1 MKSGLILLW
10 LFGLMSFFACSGSKK
25 IPIVVDVVQDSLPI
39 RTHEVHITKEFVP
52 DEIVPRVDALKEML
66 DTSVLNT
73 GFTGIYIYD
82 LEGDSV
88 LYQNHSNHYFVPA
101 SNTKIL
107 TLFAC
112 LKTLGDSIQAFK
124 YVETDGAFTFWG
136 AADPTLLHPSFP
148 ESGVLSFLK
157 SKVKNKSMYYSDS
170 HINIS
175 AFGKG
180 WMWDDYTDH
189 YQAEISTWPMYA
201 NVVTIKKDSSK
212 VTQTPKNVMSK
223 SKDQSKTKKI
233 KRKLDNNEVLLPA
246 ILDSI
251 PTYYQQVPYKN
262 ASEVNLRLLKD
273 IIEKKIVQKKSPIP
287 HQAKVKYSLPVD
299 TVYRRMM
306 QLSDNMLAEHLLLQC
321 GMSIADTLST
331 SFTIDTIRSRYT
343 HVLDSSAV
351 WVDGSGLSRY
361 NLFTPEMMVSVL
373 NDLYRSIPEERLFSL
388 MAIGGGHG
396 SLKNMYNNEDAPY
409 IFAKPGSMA
418 GVYNLSGYLTTKSGK
433 KLAFS
438 IMNNNFTCPIARAR
452 NAVSQLIESIRI
464 AY

>member
-1 MKSGLILLW
+1 MKSGLIFLL
-10 LFGLMSFFACSGSKK
+10 LFGLMSLFSCSGSKK
-25 IPIVVDVVQDSLPI
+25 IPIIIDVVQDSLPI
-39 RTHEVHITKEFVP
+39 PKIDVQVTEVIVSKE
-52 DEIVPRVDALKEML
+52 DILQEIL

-88 LYQNHSNHYFVPA
+88 LYQKHSNHYFIPA

-157 SKVKNKSMYYSDS
+157 SKVKNKSIYYSES
-170 HINIS
+170 HSNIS
-175 AFGKG
+175 AFGRG
-180 WMWDDYTDH
+180 WMWDDYIDH
-189 YQAEISTWPMYA
+189 YQAEITTWPMYA
-201 NVVTIKKDSSK
+201 NVVTIKKDLSM
-212 VTQTPKNVMSK
+212 VTQTPKNVLSK
-223 SKDQSKTKKI
+223 SKDLSNTIKI
-233 KRKLDNNEVLLPA
+233 KRKLDNNEVLFPS

-262 ASEVNLRLLKD
+262 ASEVNFRLLKNTLG
-273 IIEKKIVQKKSPIP
+273 KKIVQKKLPIS
-287 HQAKVKYSLPVD
+287 HQAKIKYSLPVD

-306 QLSDNMLAEHLLLQC
+306 QVSDNMLAEHLLLQC
-321 GMSIADTLST
+321 GLTIADTIST
-331 SFTIDTIRSRYT
+331 LFTIDTIRYKYPD
-343 HVLDSSAV
+343 VLDSSAV

-373 NDLYRSIPEERLFSL
+373 NDLYKSIPEERLFSL

-396 SLKNMYNNEDAPY
+396 SLKNMYNYEDAPY

-418 GVYNLSGYLTTKSGK
+418 GVYNLSGYLITKSGK
-433 KLAFS
+433 KLSFS
-438 IMNNNFTCPIARAR
+438 IMNNNLTCPIVRAR
-452 NAVSQLIESIRI
+452 KEVSQLIESIRI